1 MAFREFFQWFDK
13 TAMNLQ
19 LPTVTNKLYENEVTL
34 SEQNLFFRP
43 FHTFNIGSE
52 GQGAVKLLADKVGGL
67 KKKSAIAAK
76 VCVRAFGPG

>member
-1 MAFREFFQWFDK
+1 MSK
-13 TAMNLQ
+13 T
-19 LPTVTNKLYENEVTL
+19 Y
-34 SEQNLFFRP
+34 FYRP

-76 VCVRAFGPG
+76 VYAYGPGSNHSQV

>member
-1 MAFREFFQWFDK
+1 MSK
-13 TAMNLQ
+13 T
-19 LPTVTNKLYENEVTL
+19 Y
-34 SEQNLFFRP
+34 FFRP

-76 VCVRAFGPG
+76 VCVRAYGPGSNHYQV